1 MRLSP
6 NTIKQ
11 IILFVIVGVI
21 SLVIDTSV
29 TWFLYKIVLVPVAI
43 ASIVGFF
50 SAFAFNF
57 PVNRKRVFHHTK
69 NDRYVLNT
77 QIALYATLLLFNAGF
92 TAVAADLLVKAGVGI
107 VATKFLL
114 TALIA
119 IWNFLLFRHVIFSK
133 HDERI

>member
-11 IILFVIVGVI
+11 IILFGIVGVI

-29 TWFLYKIVLVPVAI
+29 TWFLYEIIAVPVAI

-57 PVNRKRVFHHTK
+57 PVNRKRVFHHTD
-69 NDRYVLNT
+69 NDRYALHV
-77 QIALYATLLLFNAGF
+77 QIALYAALLFFNAGF
-92 TAVAADLLVKAGVGI
+92 TAVAAYLLVKGGLSI
-107 VATKFLL
+107 VATKILL

-119 IWNFLLFRHVIFSK
+119 IWNFLLFRYVVFAK
-133 HDERI
+133 QDENN